1 MKLLV
6 LGGWNLETWAST
18 TLMHMYDF
26 LYGMV
31 GAFGRRERGGG
42 GCLRLSWSA
51 AAGAEHGF
59 MVVVGCR
66 ERGGAA
72 RGGGGG

>member
-42 GCLRLSWSA
+42 VLA
-51 AAGAEHGF
+51 
-59 MVVVGCR
+59 VVV
-66 ERGGAA
+66 ERGGRCGAWFH
-72 RGGGGG
+72 GGRRVS